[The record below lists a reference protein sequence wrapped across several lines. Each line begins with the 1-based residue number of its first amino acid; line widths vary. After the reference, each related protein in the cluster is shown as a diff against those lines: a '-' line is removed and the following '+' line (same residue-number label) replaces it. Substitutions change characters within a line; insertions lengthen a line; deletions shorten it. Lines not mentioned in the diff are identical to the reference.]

1 MTSENAAVRMTMPG
15 AEEKTKVFDPASIGL
30 AGVILAV
37 GLLTSFTHVRD
48 VAHDHGWKGLMA
60 WAPPVITELLAAA
73 SGVNIRWRLKNDIKN
88 LAFPVAGLLLGLA
101 LSLSANEAT
110 ATDGVGPS
118 FARLPWGSILALL
131 MPGSAFLVLM
141 MIEPMFSRAH
151 SGRAAEASHAQAV
164 DILTVV
170 QTEIGKITSEVHARI
185 TAFDDAARTRTEAL
199 DAQFRA
205 RTESLDAEFR
215 ARTEAL
221 DAQARARTE
230 DLAEGARAQSEA
242 FAEAVHA
249 RMAEVDEAV
258 TDLVAAVLLVDATVD
273 THGQRAE
280 RFAKDLDGNLAQL
293 TSTVRDAAENAN
305 QANRTGQAL
314 SDDMTYL
321 RIGLDGTHSGLRD
334 LATRADQFDARHQ
347 GVAVA
352 LTELSATVGGLGH
365 RLSQAPAKGA
375 QLTAARTVRAVTS
388 GAQTEGRAR
397 TNEGSGVHADTT
409 GVHSTEVHGDG
420 SGAHGDSSMRIS
432 ADEFRKWCALCMQ
445 ADPEWTPDYPDL
457 MQRTGYKKRW
467 LQLRVSEAR
476 EMVGQTAKP
485 EDENDHEDAEI
496 VDAEFVDSAEE
507 G

>member
-1 MTSENAAVRMTMPG
+1 MTSENATVMMTMPG
-15 AEEKTKVFDPASIGL
+15 GEKNAKVFDPASIGL

-73 SGVNIRWRLKNDIKN
+73 SGVNIRWRLKNNIKN

-151 SGRAAEASHAQAV
+151 SGRAAETAHTQAV

-170 QTEIGKITSEVHARI
+170 RGEIGKITSEVHARI
-185 TAFDDAARTRTEAL
+185 NEFADAARTRTEAL
-199 DAQFRA
+199 DGEFRA
-205 RTESLDAEFR
+205 RTEGLDAEFR

-230 DLAEGARAQSEA
+230 DLAEGARAQTEA
-242 FAEAVHA
+242 FADAVHA

-258 TDLVAAVLLVDATVD
+258 IDLVAAVLRVDTAVD
-273 THGQRAE
+273 THDRRTE
-280 RFAKDLDGNLAQL
+280 RVAKELDAVLVGL
-293 TSTVRDAAENAN
+293 TGAVRDAVENTSKAN
-305 QANRTGQAL
+305 SAGQQVSTDVAH
-314 SDDMTYL
+314 L
-321 RIGLDGTHSGLRD
+321 RNSFAGVTTGLRELTD
-334 LATRADQFDARHQ
+334 RADRFDASHQ
-347 GVAVA
+347 DVAVA
-352 LTELSATVGGLGH
+352 LSGLNVTVGGLGH
-365 RLSQAPAKGA
+365 QLSQAPVRGA
-375 QLTAARTVRAVTS
+375 QLTSGRAVRAVTS
-388 GAQTEGRAR
+388 GAQNDSRAR
-397 TNEGSGVHADTT
+397 TNEESGVH
-409 GVHSTEVHGDG
+409 TEGPV
-420 SGAHGDSSMRIS
+420 RVS
-432 ADEFRKWCALCMQ
+432 AAEFAEWCALCMRK
-445 ADPEWTPDYPDL
+445 DPEWTPDYDEL

-476 EMVGQTAKP
+476 AMAGQAAKP
-485 EDENDHEDAEI
+485 EDENDDNEITDAEI
-496 VDAEFVDSAEE
+496 VDDVEE